1 MNKLDKNF
9 IINFSPFLIAAV
21 VMFFMAV
28 AYDTKADDHN
38 YTDHGIKITAEDLAV
53 DTINIKSITGY
64 KWNKTS
70 KILTVKLIGGRLVDI
85 KFRNSCWDMEMAYGL
100 DFVPYGGFS
109 TFITVGDKIVPM
121 NSYRTKSAFPCYIA
135 SMTEVIPV

>member
-85 KFRNSCWDMEMAYGL
+85 LSLIHISEPTR
-100 DFVPYGGFS
+100 PY
-109 TFITVGDKIVPM
+109 
-121 NSYRTKSAFPCYIA
+121 
-135 SMTEVIPV
+135 